1 MEREKKIISGP
12 LLEVDFFPVWADGR
26 RMPTREPK
34 SKASKAAQ
42 KKYNDTQMRKKAI
55 RDINANFD
63 NGDIFMCPTYEQSKA
78 PQSYDDALADV
89 DNYFRRIKRR
99 RAAELKRVNK
109 LLVCGVADE
118 RLIKTKRKLEAP
130 FKYYYS
136 IEEVK
141 YKTGRYAGRSNWH
154 FHMFVTGGLSREV
167 YEDCWPKGVRVN
179 ADRFQPERFGP
190 EAAARYFTKDAQ
202 GRRRIK
208 HSRNL
213 EKPVIKTKDASFSR
227 RGVELLAK
235 RRADDAAYWERRYKG
250 FKFVRTFARYNEYN
264 GHWYLSVIMYRS
276 DQAVLPEWKV
286 GDWLTE

>member
-26 RMPTREPK
+26 RIPSRAPK
-34 SKASKAAQ
+34 EKRSTAAQ
-42 KKYNDTQMRKKAI
+42 QKYNDTQMRKKAI

-63 NGDIFMCPTYEQSKA
+63 SGDIFMSPTYEQSKA
-78 PQSYDDALADV
+78 PQSYEDALKDV

-99 RAAELKRVNK
+99 REAELKRINK
-109 LLVCGVADE
+109 LLVSGVPDE
-118 RLIKTKRKLEAP
+118 RLRMTKKKLEAP

-136 IEEVK
+136 IECVT
-141 YKTGRYAGRSNWH
+141 YKTGKYAGRNNWH
-154 FHMFVTGGLSREV
+154 FHMFVTGGLPREA

-190 EAAARYFTKDAQ
+190 EAAARYFTKGPE

-213 EKPVIKTKDASFSR
+213 EKPIVKTKDASFSR

-235 RRADDAAYWERRYKG
+235 RRADDAAYWENRYKG
-250 FKFVRTFARYNEYN
+250 YKFVRTFARFNEYN
-264 GHWYLSVIMYRS
+264 GYWYMSVIMYRS

>member
-1 MEREKKIISGP
+1 M
-12 LLEVDFFPVWADGR
+12 
-26 RMPTREPK
+26 
-34 SKASKAAQ
+34 AS
-42 KKYNDTQMRKKAI
+42 
-55 RDINANFD
+55 
-63 NGDIFMCPTYEQSKA
+63 
-78 PQSYDDALADV
+78 
-89 DNYFRRIKRR
+89 
-99 RAAELKRVNK
+99 
-109 LLVCGVADE
+109 GVADE

-154 FHMFVTGGLSREV
+154 FHMFLTGGLPREA

>member
-26 RMPTREPK
+26 RMPTRAPK
-34 SKASKAAQ
+34 EKQSTAAQ
-42 KKYNDTQMRKKAI
+42 QKYNDTQMRKKAI

-63 NGDIFMCPTYEQSKA
+63 SGDIFMSPTYEQSKA
-78 PQSYDDALADV
+78 PQSYEEALRDA
-89 DNYFRRIKRR
+89 DNYLRRIKRR
-99 RAAELKRVNK
+99 REAELIKCNK
-109 LLVCGVADE
+109 LLHLRPYEEA
-118 RLIKTKRKLEAP
+118 LKKQIKKLEAP

-154 FHMFVTGGLSREV
+154 FHMFVTGGLPREA

-213 EKPVIKTKDASFSR
+213 QKPIVKTKDASFSR

-235 RRADDAAYWERRYKG
+235 RRVDDAAYWEKRYKG
-250 FKFVRTFARYNEYN
+250 YKFVRTFARFNEYN

>member
-26 RMPTREPK
+26 RMPSRAPK
-34 SKASKAAQ
+34 GKQSTAAQ
-42 KKYNDTQMRKKAI
+42 QKYNDTQMRKKAI

-63 NGDIFMCPTYEQSKA
+63 SGDIFMCPTYEQSKA
-78 PQSYDDALADV
+78 PQSYEEALKDS
-89 DNYFRRIKRR
+89 DNYLRRIKRR
-99 RAAELKRVNK
+99 RENELKRVNK
-109 LLVCGVADE
+109 LLAAGSQDR
-118 RLIKTKRKLEAP
+118 RLLSAKKKLEAP

-154 FHMFVTGGLSREV
+154 FHMFVTGGLARED
-167 YEDCWPKGVRVN
+167 YEDCWPNGVRVN

-213 EKPVIKTKDASFSR
+213 QKPETKVKDATFTR
-227 RGVELLAK
+227 RGVELLTK
-235 RRADDAAYWERRYKG
+235 RRADDAAYWEKRYKG
-250 FKFVRTFARYNEYN
+250 YKFIRTYPRYNEYN